1 MSGIVQITEA
11 VATTAHIQ
19 CFFFIIIIALLKK
32 KSNHVVSICR
42 WKLRAEKID
51 WMCVCAVCAGLS
63 LGSLILS
70 LCAFFFLICIHFF
83 WSLCCFS
90 VGLAN
95 QLDELFNW
103 ILLCVRPSDWT
114 LWNETLSIVAN
125 CSRTIRFDE
134 RFFFICSVSI
144 YLSARDEELMNAERT
159 FLRATCQATSTRSS
173 TFANQLNIWSLVIHL
188 LLRMYGTAAASNMG
202 NGLVGHLG
210 IVRVFASVWVCES
223 VIRHHF
229 GCVDRTLEHKRN
241 CTINHSE
248 RHRLMFA
255 APVRRMVTTARARI
269 PNRSYGIT
277 RRRRRKSQRWR
288 LKKTRFR
295 FDRSL
300 VSTFIPAKT
309 NIASTHLRLPD
320 WWYMPLSFTRR
331 HDEIYAKIWC
341 NWQQ

>member
-1 MSGIVQITEA
+1 MFSISLIDVWWLLMSGIVQITEA

-19 CFFFIIIIALLKK
+19 CFFLIIIIALLKK

-63 LGSLILS
+63 LDSLILS

-134 RFFFICSVSI
+134 RFFFYLFCLNIFICSRWRIDECREDISAGDMSSDIDEVFNFRKSI
-144 YLSARDEELMNAERT
+144 KYMVIGHSFTPTYVRNGS
-159 FLRATCQATSTRSS
+159 CQ
-173 TFANQLNIWSLVIHL
+173 Q
-188 LLRMYGTAAASNMG
+188 YGQWAGWPFRNCASFCKC
-202 NGLVGHLG
+202 V
-210 IVRVFASVWVCES
+210 SVWEC
-223 VIRHHF
+223 
-229 GCVDRTLEHKRN
+229 
-241 CTINHSE
+241 HSSPF
-248 RHRLMFA
+248 RLCRQDA
-255 APVRRMVTTARARI
+255 WA
-269 PNRSYGIT
+269 
-277 RRRRRKSQRWR
+277 
-288 LKKTRFR
+288 
-295 FDRSL
+295 
-300 VSTFIPAKT
+300 
-309 NIASTHLRLPD
+309 
-320 WWYMPLSFTRR
+320 
-331 HDEIYAKIWC
+331 
-341 NWQQ
+341 